1 MLLNNISD
9 LSAVDELA
17 VIINCGTKEASTLAL
32 LSTLR
37 HADMP
42 VLVIDCESKDGSA
55 EHFESLMLTYSFDL
69 LFAPLQH
76 HGMTLDWFF
85 QTVPA
90 EKVLLVDSDLEILDP
105 AIIRFMREF
114 IDEELTFG
122 AGFVNGPSAMADAFN
137 EDGLCIDS
145 NPYYEE
151 RPWIPLTMLKV
162 KFIREAISE
171 GQSFGGKVIYN
182 DFMFSRTISKKL
194 AHLRARNRLLHAMN
208 LRLPWFFRKRFYGKY
223 PAIVYCDTGALLHCH
238 LKYEREL
245 YFAGLPDRHV
255 ARFTFHFGGVT
266 RAAIA
271 NDVVLAIEQKRRVLE
286 EAVRRLC
293 EHYGYV
299 LPASN

>member
-1 MLLNNISD
+1 MLLNNIGD
-9 LSAVDELA
+9 LPKIDELA
-17 VIINCGTKEASTLAL
+17 VIINCGTKELSTLAL

-55 EHFESLMLTYSFDL
+55 EHFEKLMLTYSFDL
-69 LFAPLQH
+69 LSAPMQG

-85 QTVPA
+85 RTVPA

-105 AIIRFMREF
+105 VIIRFMREF
-114 IDEELTFG
+114 IDDELTFG
-122 AGFVNGPSAMADAFN
+122 AGFVQGPGAMGVPFN
-137 EDGLCIDS
+137 EEGFCIDA

-162 KFIREAISE
+162 KFIREAIGE
-171 GQSFGGKVIYN
+171 GQSFAGKVIYN
-182 DFMFSRTISKKL
+182 DLMFSRTISKKI
-194 AHLRARNRLLHAMN
+194 AYLRARNRLLHGMN

-238 LKYEREL
+238 LKYTREL

-255 ARFTFHFGGVT
+255 DRFTFHFGGMT
-266 RAAIA
+266 RAALLKS
-271 NDVVLAIEQKRRVLE
+271 DVLVIEQKRRVLE
-286 EAVRRLC
+286 ETETRLR
-293 EHYGYV
+293 ERYGYV
-299 LPASN
+299 LPAGT